1 MLRKNQNPLINS
13 QIYSNEVK
21 MLRQVIVTIM
31 GHVDHGK
38 SHIVDIIKK
47 TSIVK
52 SEPGRITQSIKA
64 YSISLE
70 TIKEVCK
77 GLMDFSKI
85 KVPGLLLIDTPG
97 HKAFTNLRKRGG
109 SLADIAILVIDIN
122 EGIKPQT
129 LESIEILKENKTPFV
144 IALNKIDLLNGW
156 QSKPD
161 SYLLKNIQS
170 QSSSVQKILDE
181 KLYNLVGKL
190 YEQDLNAERFDKI
203 EDFTKTIAIIPTSAK
218 TAEGIPELLMTI
230 TGLAQKFLETKLKY
244 DPKSPAEATILEIS
258 EEKGLGLCMDAIV
271 YKGKIKVNDTIVIG
285 TLKEPIVTKVKALF
299 LVEKNQLKSIKE
311 AEAAIGVKLS
321 AQNIEN
327 VIPGMP
333 LKVASKDL
341 EKIKI
346 EIKEL
351 VEEITFELDKDG
363 ITIKADSIGSL
374 EGLINLLREKNIP
387 IKKAS
392 TGNISKKDIAEALA
406 TPNQF
411 YRVILGFNIQGSENQ
426 EVKIFTNNIIYKLVE
441 DFEKWLKEEKQ
452 KQEDKLLA
460 NLPKPCKIKILQG
473 HIFRQSGPAVC
484 GIEILAGVLKPRIPL
499 MKEDKALTE
508 AKELQHEGK
517 KLTEAKRGEQIAL
530 SMPGITIGR
539 QLKENDIL
547 YSDITEE
554 QFRTYKKIKESL
566 NEEERQILKEIAEL
580 KRKNNPSWGI

>member
-1 MLRKNQNPLINS
+1 MVLRNIICVCL
-13 QIYSNEVK
+13 
-21 MLRQVIVTIM
+21 

-64 YSISLE
+64 YTISLE
-70 TIKEVCK
+70 AIKQICK
-77 GLMDFSKI
+77 NLMDFSKI

-97 HKAFTNLRKRGG
+97 HAAFTNLRKRGG

-156 QSKPD
+156 HSNPEIN
-161 SYLLKNIQS
+161 LLKNIQS
-170 QSSSVQKILDE
+170 QSLSIQKLLDE
-181 KLYNLVGKL
+181 RLYNLVGKL
-190 YEQDLNAERFDKI
+190 YELNINAERFDRI
-203 EDFTKTIAIIPTSAK
+203 EDFTKTIAIVPTSAK

-230 TGLAQKFLETKLKY
+230 TGLAQKFLESELSY
-244 DPKSPAEATILEIS
+244 DPKAPAEATILEIK
-258 EEKGLGLCMDAIV
+258 EEKGLGLCADIIL
-271 YKGKIKVNDTIVIG
+271 YKGKLKINDIIVVG
-285 TLKEPIVTKVKALF
+285 TLKEPVVTKVKALL
-299 LVEKNQLKSIKE
+299 LVEKNQLKPIKE
-311 AEAAIGVKLS
+311 AEAAIGVKIS

-333 LKVASKDL
+333 LKVANKDL

-363 ITIKADSIGSL
+363 VVIKADSIGSL
-374 EGLINLLREKNIP
+374 EALINLLRERKIP

-406 TPNQF
+406 TPNPL
-411 YRVILGFNIQGSENQ
+411 YKAILGFNIQHLGTN
-426 EVKIFTNNIIYKLVE
+426 EVKVITNNVIYKTIE
-441 DFEKWLKEEKQ
+441 EFEAWYKSEKEKEES
-452 KQEDKLLA
+452 KLLS
-460 NLPKPCKIKILQG
+460 NLPKLCKVKILQG
-473 HIFRQSGPAVC
+473 YVFRQSNPAVC
-484 GIEILAGVLKPRIPL
+484 GVEVLIGVIKPGVSL
-499 MKEDKALTE
+499 MKDDKAITE

-517 KLTEAKRGEQIAL
+517 KLTEAKKGEQIAL
-530 SMPGITIGR
+530 SMPGITMGK
-539 QLKENDIL
+539 QLKENDII
-547 YSDITEE
+547 YSDLKEE
-554 QFRTYKKIKESL
+554 QFRTYKKIKATL
-566 NEEERQILKEIAEL
+566 KEEEIRILKEIAEL
-580 KRKNNPSWGI
+580 KRKINPGWGV

>member
-1 MLRKNQNPLINS
+1 
-13 QIYSNEVK
+13 
-21 MLRQVIVTIM
+21 MLRQIILAIM

-64 YSISLE
+64 YSVSLQA
-70 TIKEVCK
+70 IKDICK
-77 GLMDFSKI
+77 DLLDIKKI
-85 KVPGLLLIDTPG
+85 KIPGLLFVDTPG

-170 QSSSVQKILDE
+170 QTTSVQKLLDE
-181 KLYNLVGKL
+181 RLYNLVGKL
-190 YEQDLNAERFDKI
+190 YELNIQAERFDRI
-203 EDFTKTIAIIPTSAK
+203 EDFTKTIAIVPTSAK
-218 TAEGIPELLMTI
+218 TAEGIPELLMVI
-230 TGLAQKFLETKLKY
+230 TGLAQKFLETQLSY
-244 DPKSPAEATILEIS
+244 DPKTPAEATILEIT
-258 EEKGLGLCMDAIV
+258 EEKGLGLCMDAIL
-271 YKGKIKVNDTIVIG
+271 YKGKIKVNDIIVIG
-285 TLKEPIVTKVKALF
+285 TLKEPVATKVKALF
-299 LVEKNQLKSIKE
+299 LVEKNQLKPIKE
-311 AEAAIGVKLS
+311 AEAAIGIKIS
-321 AQNIEN
+321 AQNTES

-333 LKVASKDL
+333 LKVANKDL
-341 EKIKI
+341 EKTKI

-363 ITIKADSIGSL
+363 IVIKADSIGSL
-374 EGLINLLREKNIP
+374 EALINLLREKNIP

-406 TPNQF
+406 TSNTL
-411 YRVILGFNIQGSENQ
+411 YKIILGFNIQSFESL
-426 EVKIFTNNIIYKLVE
+426 EVKVFTNDVIYNLVE
-441 DFEKWLKEEKQ
+441 NFEKWLKEEKQ
-452 KQEDKLLA
+452 KIEEKLFS
-460 NLPKPCKIKILQG
+460 NLPKPCKIKLLQG
-473 HIFRQSGPAVC
+473 YVFRQSGPAVC
-484 GIEILAGVLKPRIPL
+484 GVEILSGVLKPGVSL
-499 MKEDKALTE
+499 MKDDKAITE

-517 KLTEAKRGEQIAL
+517 KLIEAKRGEQIAL
-530 SMPGITIGR
+530 SMPRVTIGR

-547 YSDITEE
+547 YSDLTEE
-554 QFRTYKKIKESL
+554 QFRIYKKIKENL
-566 NEEERQILKEIAEL
+566 KEEEKQILKEIAEL
-580 KRKNNPSWGI
+580 KRKINPGWGA